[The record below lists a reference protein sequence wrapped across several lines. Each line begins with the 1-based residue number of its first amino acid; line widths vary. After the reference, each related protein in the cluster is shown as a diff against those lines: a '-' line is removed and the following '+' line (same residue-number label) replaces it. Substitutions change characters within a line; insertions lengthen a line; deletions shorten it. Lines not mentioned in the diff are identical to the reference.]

1 MERTTGL
8 VMLVVGLMI
17 LFYSHWYLA
26 KRRNEAGVE
35 VYSGFFSY
43 LAHRGLSVVI
53 GIVGAV
59 VALVGLVLLVTG
71 I

>member
-1 MERTTGL
+1 MTGL
-8 VMLVVGLMI
+8 VILVIGVVI
-17 LFYSHWYLA
+17 LAYSYWHIA
-26 KRRNEAGVE
+26 KQRNEAGVE
-35 VYSGFFSY
+35 VYSGFFSM

-59 VALVGLVLLVTG
+59 VALVGLVLFVTG

>member
-1 MERTTGL
+1 MERIAGL
-8 VMLVVGLMI
+8 VMLIVGVIVLC
-17 LFYSHWYLA
+17 YSYWHIA
-26 KRRNEAGVE
+26 KQRNEAGVE
-35 VYSGFFSY
+35 VYSNFFSM

-59 VALVGLVLLVTG
+59 VALVGLVFLVTG